1 MNYKLIK
8 IYYQFHFFNMNS
20 IQTILQQYNVDGQI
34 TGLPQDK
41 LVEILALIRKP
52 KTLKKTKR
60 ENNPLCK
67 KHKIAIAMRLGINTK
82 DTHKQSICGGKN
94 CHNRSYC
101 DIGCTG
107 CPGIEIE
114 NEEIARAAAITTPP
128 AAAAIPQHVFSSSRT
143 PKRENNPLC
152 KKHKT
157 AIAMSLGINKKD
169 THKQSICGG
178 ENCHHRSYCDIDC
191 TGCPGIKLEKE
202 EIARADAAAAKSQQ
216 INNNI
221 WGLKEGEYWIV

>member
-114 NEEIARAAAITTPP
+114 
-128 AAAAIPQHVFSSSRT
+128 
-143 PKRENNPLC
+143 
-152 KKHKT
+152 
-157 AIAMSLGINKKD
+157 
-169 THKQSICGG
+169 
-178 ENCHHRSYCDIDC
+178 
-191 TGCPGIKLEKE
+191 KE
-202 EIARADAAAAKSQQ
+202 EIALEQQ
-216 INNNI
+216 NQEWYAGIN
-221 WGLKEGEYWIV
+221 LDKIVKIIQDTNDNLTKLQKKN